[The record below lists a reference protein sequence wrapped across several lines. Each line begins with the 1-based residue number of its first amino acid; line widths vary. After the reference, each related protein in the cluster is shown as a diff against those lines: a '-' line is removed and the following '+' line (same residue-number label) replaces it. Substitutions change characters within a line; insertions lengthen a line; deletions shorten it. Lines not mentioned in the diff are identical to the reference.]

1 MNVLLVM
8 EDVNKY
14 VQIMFLFSLALAIL
28 VSDFIM
34 SSFAQVYIISF
45 FNNSIES
52 TLDIDECSDGIN
64 NCNQLCINTFG
75 SYLCNCQTGYKLNSD
90 NYTCIGMIFGINT
103 YNMCYTLYRY

>member
-1 MNVLLVM
+1 MDLQILMNVLLVM

-14 VQIMFLFSLALAIL
+14 VQIMFHFSLALAIL

-52 TLDIDECSDGIN
+52 TLDIDECSNEGIN
-64 NCNQLCINTFG
+64 NCSSQLCINTLG

-90 NYTCIGMIFGINT
+90 NYTCIGII
-103 YNMCYTLYRY
+103 LV